1 MSSCFYGLLF
11 CSWSI
16 VLTIEPLCGF
26 IEMSLLQKRQFLQ
39 KYLFSFSLFLLTQCP
54 WILLIFHSCCSVSS
68 SNFFRHMW
76 CPFAQLLVKML
87 NYIEQKFSP
96 WHFLESTVNQT
107 RHRCTHIY
115 NCVWRLIVLHQCN
128 VCCIELFFLGL
139 LVKISHSTKSN
150 LYQKFLSPPT
160 KLGSSVKIFSNFA
173 KIHFSQNYWLKLII
187 LPYLNI
193 FNLCILLHYLS

>member
-1 MSSCFYGLLF
+1 MWLYRNVSFTEE
-11 CSWSI
+11 
-16 VLTIEPLCGF
+16 TIFTE
-26 IEMSLLQKRQFLQ
+26 I
-39 KYLFSFSLFLLTQCP
+39 SFFFFPILLTQCP

-68 SNFFRHMW
+68 SKFFRHMW